1 MASMSQRWPALT
13 RSRSRE
19 EAGISIV
26 EVLIAAIVL
35 TLSALAVLTLAS
47 SATRNTF
54 RSEQSQVV
62 VNRLQDELEHIRQLP
77 YAEVALTAPPQHSSE
92 VGSPA
97 QRVSTDGTHFAL
109 SRTGSSPKRLAYA
122 GGLTPD
128 GEAVGCGATGQPSCG
143 IDPGPQSFQSGDV
156 SGKIYRYVAYPGVPA
171 DCTGCSADDL
181 KRVVVAIRLDTTAA
195 GGSRTYQELQS
206 NVANPD
212 AVPSSNP
219 VDPTQ
224 TTDHQIATFSLTDT
238 PCNNTSRVPPT
249 TNHFTHNTRGTCEN
263 GGQTGEMRG
272 APDLMLTDRE
282 TGSDSDP
289 TYDYSQDVTRDE
301 SPSPYGLA
309 MLPTQST
316 PDCALQVLSGN
327 APNQMLDLPLESN
340 RQLKTHTWLSNELNS
355 TFAGLESVDSTL
367 ELWTKS
373 VGGTAYQGEICV
385 YVFKRITVSQQ
396 LPGLPATN
404 LVVDDAAL
412 IDNAVRM
419 YQPYSK
425 LTWPQQWTRISVP
438 MHLQMNTV
446 TSVLNRLGSQLPG
459 TLVTVG
465 QPRLGVAITVDG
477 SGTSGEALEFMY
489 DHATLDS
496 RFELDTP
503 RGICVVPCGP

>member
-1 MASMSQRWPALT
+1 
-13 RSRSRE
+13 
-19 EAGISIV
+19 
-26 EVLIAAIVL
+26 
-35 TLSALAVLTLAS
+35 
-47 SATRNTF
+47 
-54 RSEQSQVV
+54 
-62 VNRLQDELEHIRQLP
+62 
-77 YAEVALTAPPQHSSE
+77 
-92 VGSPA
+92 
-97 QRVSTDGTHFAL
+97 
-109 SRTGSSPKRLAYA
+109 
-122 GGLTPD
+122 
-128 GEAVGCGATGQPSCG
+128 
-143 IDPGPQSFQSGDV
+143 
-156 SGKIYRYVAYPGVPA
+156 
-171 DCTGCSADDL
+171 
-181 KRVVVAIRLDTTAA
+181 
-195 GGSRTYQELQS
+195 
-206 NVANPD
+206 
-212 AVPSSNP
+212 
-219 VDPTQ
+219 
-224 TTDHQIATFSLTDT
+224 
-238 PCNNTSRVPPT
+238 
-249 TNHFTHNTRGTCEN
+249 
-263 GGQTGEMRG
+263 
-272 APDLMLTDRE
+272 
-282 TGSDSDP
+282 
-289 TYDYSQDVTRDE
+289 
-301 SPSPYGLA
+301 

-404 LVVDDAAL
+404 LVVDDPAL
-412 IDNAVRM
+412 IDNSVRM
-419 YQPYSK
+419 YRTYSK

-465 QPRLGVAITVDG
+465 QPRLGIAITVDG